1 MPRGPGDAR
10 QIRSPVETTAQS
22 VPDSQALARDPDAN
36 RRATSAVRRSCP
48 TPAALRVRF
57 PERAL
62 AWPSG
67 RVVPWLWPQ
76 FQPEDSTSRAGYH
89 AAGASAYA
97 LFCVL
102 CKAQPLGISVV
113 ERFTPERSAPLRSV
127 SRRMATPRS
136 APANLAPFTLAPRI
150 LTLRNCAL

>member
-1 MPRGPGDAR
+1 MPLGRGDAR

-36 RRATSAVRRSCP
+36 RRATSAARRSCP
-48 TPAALRVRF
+48 APAALRVRF

-76 FQPEDSTSRAGYH
+76 FHPEDSTSRAGYH
-89 AAGASAYA
+89 AAPPIAIRLSS
-97 LFCVL
+97 L
-102 CKAQPLGISVV
+102 QPK
-113 ERFTPERSAPLRSV
+113 TPTPLHAPLTS
-127 SRRMATPRS
+127 
-136 APANLAPFTLAPRI
+136 
-150 LTLRNCAL
+150 

>member
-48 TPAALRVRF
+48 APAALRVRF

-67 RVVPWLWPQ
+67 RVVLWLWPQ

-89 AAGASAYA
+89 AAASIAIGLCYLRSKTQRPPASTYA
-97 LFCVL
+97 LFCL
-102 CKAQPLGISVV
+102 
-113 ERFTPERSAPLRSV
+113 
-127 SRRMATPRS
+127 
-136 APANLAPFTLAPRI
+136 
-150 LTLRNCAL
+150 